1 MHKAYSY
8 IRFSSSEQRKGRS
21 EPRQLEECAIY
32 CAKHNLSLV
41 QSEEYTFLD
50 RGKSG
55 FKAEHLGENGQ
66 LARFLRLVK
75 DGSIPPGSTLI
86 VENLDRLSREH
97 VKHALPRFIDLLNA
111 NINVVTL
118 TDGKVYTSEFSEL
131 DLIMSIFI
139 MTRAHGESLRK
150 SGLLGDAW
158 RKKKENAA
166 ADLTP
171 LGNNAPLWITY
182 TKVGGYAL
190 HPERAE
196 LVRRIFQ
203 LSIDGRGRG
212 SIAKILNGEGIPAF
226 KGGSWATTSINRL
239 LSNRAV
245 LGEYQP
251 RTGSGKARTPSGIA
265 IPGFFPAAIEES
277 LFDRAQE
284 ASTGRYINRS
294 TKQSKNFN
302 VWSGV
307 ALCTKCQSS
316 MHMVSKGLPPKGYT
330 YLTCQGT
337 RKGICDAKSVRLDAS
352 ELVFREILAK
362 VGNQSLVQANAS
374 KLEHDLQAVRGKLL
388 AEQDKL
394 QDLATALDSFPSA
407 RGAQSLQKQEQVI
420 AALIDERNTL
430 AASLAADTIID
441 KEAFFADLDLVSYE
455 GRAQA
460 NALLKRL
467 KIVVAISKGCGDS
480 RDTTGYGIFRSN
492 KLILAYMQLDSN
504 VIAPIDY
511 IEELDERIRLQD
523 AQKEPY
529 PIVDF

>member
-1 MHKAYSY
+1 
-8 IRFSSSEQRKGRS
+8 
-21 EPRQLEECAIY
+21 
-32 CAKHNLSLV
+32 
-41 QSEEYTFLD
+41 
-50 RGKSG
+50 
-55 FKAEHLGENGQ
+55 
-66 LARFLRLVK
+66 
-75 DGSIPPGSTLI
+75 
-86 VENLDRLSREH
+86 
-97 VKHALPRFIDLLNA
+97 
-111 NINVVTL
+111 
-118 TDGKVYTSEFSEL
+118 
-131 DLIMSIFI
+131 
-139 MTRAHGESLRK
+139 
-150 SGLLGDAW
+150 
-158 RKKKENAA
+158 
-166 ADLTP
+166 
-171 LGNNAPLWITY
+171 
-182 TKVGGYAL
+182 
-190 HPERAE
+190 
-196 LVRRIFQ
+196 
-203 LSIDGRGRG
+203 
-212 SIAKILNGEGIPAF
+212 
-226 KGGSWATTSINRL
+226 
-239 LSNRAV
+239 
-245 LGEYQP
+245 
-251 RTGSGKARTPSGIA
+251 
-265 IPGFFPAAIEES
+265 
-277 LFDRAQE
+277 
-284 ASTGRYINRS
+284 
-294 TKQSKNFN
+294 
-302 VWSGV
+302 
-307 ALCTKCQSS
+307 